1 MKNVARPVLL
11 AAGLAAAAAVLAGP
25 ARADSW
31 ETTPPTTPYA
41 PGAGFTDSAQTVVN
55 NFQASGYRVI
65 LNRFGTLS
73 LDQCTVT
80 SVSPGQA
87 VTTPVTAGARSINQ
101 QVLFT
106 TVYVTADCTH
116 PVSSSSSRSGSS

>member
-1 MKNVARPVLL
+1 MNNF
-11 AAGLAAAAAVLAGP
+11 AAAVLVAAGCSAAAGLLAGP
-25 ARADSW
+25 AQADSW

-41 PGAGFTDSAQTVVN
+41 PGSVPTDSAQTVVN
-55 NFQASGYRVI
+55 NFQSSGYKVI
-65 LNRFGTLS
+65 LNRVGSLS

-87 VTTPVTAGARSINQ
+87 ITTPVTAGAKSINQ
-101 QVLFT
+101 QVVFT

-116 PVSSSSSRSGSS
+116 PVHSPSSSSGSS